1 MALHGTN
8 RSEVFIEL
16 FTLHQWSVYGFIR
29 TLVPNQTD
37 AEDLLQETSLLMWRK
52 FEEFELGTDFA
63 AWACRIAHF
72 KVLNFLKQRR
82 HSRLCFDED
91 LITQLAEVQ
100 TARAD
105 VHSSDQTALA
115 DCIDKLSGPDRLLL
129 KSCYAK
135 QRCIKTIAA
144 QLGRPAGSVYT
155 SLHRIRQWLLN
166 CVRQSHGR
174 EEGS

>member
-8 RSEVFIEL
+8 RNEVFIEL
-16 FTLHQWSVYGFIR
+16 FTLHQWSVNGFIR
-29 TLVPNQTD
+29 TLVPNQSD

-72 KVLNFLKQRR
+72 KVLNFLKQKRQ
-82 HSRLCFDED
+82 SRLCFDED
-91 LITQLAEVQ
+91 VVAQLAEVRI
-100 TARAD
+100 ARAEQ
-105 VHSSDQTALA
+105 HNADQTALA
-115 DCIDKLSGPDRLLL
+115 DCIRKLSEPDRLLL
-129 KSCYAK
+129 KSCYTK
-135 QRCIKTIAA
+135 NQCIKNVAA
-144 QLGRPAGSVYT
+144 RLGRPVGSVYT

-166 CVRQSHGR
+166 CVRRPRSQ